1 MPAHRLAVAAADLK
15 GRALIESDQLLE
27 HLAAIEG
34 IPVPDQ
40 GVIAVLARAGAQ
52 LLVSGIELDG
62 AYDAA
67 Q

>member
-1 MPAHRLAVAAADLK
+1 MHLTAAA
-15 GRALIESDQLLE
+15 DQLLE
-27 HLAAIEG
+27 HMAAIEG
-34 IPVPDQ
+34 TTPADQ

-52 LLVSGIELDG
+52 LLMSGIELDR